1 MAIDNYKTVSKIGV
15 KEMIK
20 KATKGDYIIC
30 NPIEHYSIEEIKEL
44 SKLAK
49 ENQLLLTIKNET
61 SNFYQGVLINLVKRE
76 IAKEDMC
83 FIEHL

>member
-1 MAIDNYKTVSKIGV
+1 
-15 KEMIK
+15 MIK
-20 KATKGDYIIC
+20 KAIREDCIIC
-30 NPIEHYSIEEIKEL
+30 NPIEYYSIEEIKEL

-49 ENQLLLTIKNET
+49 ENNLIISIKNET

-76 IAKEDMC
+76 IAKEDI